1 MLEQR
6 GGAASV
12 TYAGRMSAT
21 RLLVL
26 ALVRM
31 FPSVHGYD
39 VRRELLSWRA
49 EEWANV
55 APGSIYHALK
65 ALARDGLVEV
75 VGTDRK
81 GARPARTVY
90 RITKEG
96 EKEFATL
103 LREAWWTVQRP
114 VNPLHT
120 AVALMPFMDR
130 DEVKA
135 ALESR
140 VKRLEADIAQ
150 CQAELQVEFGD
161 PSQGYMP
168 EHVAEMTRLTLRQLQ
183 AERDWALDLLERLEQ
198 GAYEFAT
205 EAMTRRQPAEAEHV
219 EADR

>member
-1 MLEQR
+1 
-6 GGAASV
+6 
-12 TYAGRMSAT
+12 MSAT

-75 VGTDRK
+75 VGTDRQ

-96 EKEFATL
+96 EKEFAMM
-103 LREAWWTVQRP
+103 LREAWWTVRQP

-120 AVALMPFMDR
+120 AVALLPFMDR
-130 DEVKA
+130 DELKA

-140 VKRLEADIAQ
+140 VKRLEADIAENEAQ
-150 CQAELQVEFGD
+150 LHIEFGD
-161 PSQGYMP
+161 PREGYMP
-168 EHVAEMTRLTLRQLQ
+168 AHVAEMTRLTLRLLR
-183 AERDWALDLLERLEQ
+183 AERDWALDLLDRLEA

-205 EAMTRRQPAEAEHV
+205 DVVPEAEAK
-219 EADR
+219 R